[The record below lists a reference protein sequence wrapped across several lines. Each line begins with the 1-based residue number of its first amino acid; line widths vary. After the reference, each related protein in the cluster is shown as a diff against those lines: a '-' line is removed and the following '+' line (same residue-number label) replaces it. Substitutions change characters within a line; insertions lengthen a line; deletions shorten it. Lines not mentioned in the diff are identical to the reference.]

1 MRFFSH
7 FRRIFL
13 FGSAKDITPCP
24 PAPPWTC
31 PDGPPAFGGSPSA
44 TGVCG
49 AISIAASRKTSPLL
63 GEEPKEKGNKKLG
76 GKSWAAAIAIVVAL
90 AVGGAAQET
99 AAAKGNLLK
108 LLAVEPSAESVDY
121 VRTKT
126 QFQLHTLLTEQ
137 RHQKTWPLGERI
149 QKDTLAGLKMLSSVD
164 DDIRAKVE
172 ELAAAPAVLEQAA
185 RAVEDAILGGRKIY
199 VYGCGATGRLA
210 KQTES
215 AFWRPFWRRVMA
227 DRKIA
232 AKLAGFIPESIEE
245 ALIGEMT
252 GADRALISSLEGFED
267 LQLIGR
273 LQLHDRGI
281 RKGDVVIC
289 VTEGGETSSVI
300 GTVLAALEESKGEPG
315 YDPEESRERLYFV
328 YNNPDD
334 RLMPFDRSR
343 SVLTEPGITK
353 INLTT
358 GPQAITGSTRMQAT
372 TIETYAVTAVIET
385 AVGRALARVLG
396 QKEMARL
403 GFEDGGGAE
412 RVGRTGV
419 AGVASRL
426 KEFGAVL
433 DGVRA
438 ALPALSELTDL
449 EAAAYAGGRFSTYYA
464 EKGLITVFID
474 STERSPTFRLFPLD
488 TVREPQRKCWI
499 QVWTGAKTAGDAW
512 RAFLGRPFRGLASE
526 KYRQPFETGIDDPYL
541 RRAALESL
549 KKAGDDQ
556 AGLYD
561 FSLSASNTERR
572 GPKKGDL
579 CVLVGLTPEEAE
591 FGREG
596 SSFRNVLRLAGESG
610 ADAAIVLV
618 TDRPQKEFPQLE
630 AGIRSLFEGRSGRL
644 IVVPV
649 HVRAAGDP
657 FGLRQQ
663 IAAKMLLNAHSTA
676 VMAKLGKVVGNT
688 MTNVSPSNLKLVGRA
703 TYLIQSHVNDVLGLA
718 DWVKANG
725 GREPISYGE
734 ANAVLFDSIAYL
746 KDRQAEAGQTAE
758 VAFSIIRILESLK
771 QKRGLSREE
780 TLGIVKTIGLSAYL
794 AGVK

>member
-1 MRFFSH
+1 MRFFSQ
-7 FRRIFL
+7 FRGTLL
-13 FGSAKDITPCP
+13 FGSAIVTLV
-24 PAPPWTC
+24 
-31 PDGPPAFGGSPSA
+31 A
-44 TGVCG
+44 TGM
-49 AISIAASRKTSPLL
+49 T
-63 GEEPKEKGNKKLG
+63 
-76 GKSWAAAIAIVVAL
+76 
-90 AVGGAAQET
+90 QET
-99 AAAKGNLLK
+99 GGAKGNLLK
-108 LLAVEPSAESVDY
+108 LLGIEPSAESVDY
-121 VRTKT
+121 IRTKT

-149 QKDTLAGLKMLSSVD
+149 RKDTLAGLKMLSSVD
-164 DDIRAKVE
+164 DDIRAKME

-185 RAVEDAILGGRKIY
+185 RAVEDAILTGRKIY

-210 KQTES
+210 KQIES
-215 AFWRPFWRRVMA
+215 AFWRPFWRRVKA

-232 AKLAGFIPESIEE
+232 AKLAGFIPEGVEE

-300 GTVLAALEESKGEPG
+300 GTVLAALDEWRGEPG
-315 YDPEESRERLYFV
+315 YSPGESRERLYFV

-334 RLMPFDRSR
+334 RLLPFDRSR

-372 TIETYAVTAVIET
+372 TIETYVVAAVIET

-396 QKEMARL
+396 KREMARL
-403 GFEDGGGAE
+403 GFEDSGGAE
-412 RVGRTGV
+412 RAGI

-426 KEFGAVL
+426 REFGGVL
-433 DGVRA
+433 DAARA
-438 ALPALSELTDL
+438 ALPALAALTDI
-449 EAAAYAGGRFSTYYA
+449 ETAAYAGGRFSTYYA

-488 TVREPQRKCWI
+488 TVREQQRKCWI

-512 RAFLGRPFRGLASE
+512 RAFLGRPFRGLTSE
-526 KYRQPFETGIDDPYL
+526 MYRQPFETGIDDPYL

-556 AGLYD
+556 AELYD
-561 FSLSASNTERR
+561 FSLSAANMERR
-572 GPKKGDL
+572 APKKGDL

-596 SSFRNVLRLAGESG
+596 SSFRHVLRLAGESG
-610 ADAAIVLV
+610 ADAAVVLV
-618 TDRPQKEFPQLE
+618 TRSPQKEFPRIE
-630 AGIRSLFEGRSGRL
+630 AGIRRLFEGRSGRL
-644 IVVPV
+644 IAVLVN
-649 HVRAAGDP
+649 VRAAGDP

-780 TLGIVKTIGLSAYL
+780 TLGIVKAVGLSAYL
-794 AGVK
+794 SSVR

>member
-1 MRFFSH
+1 
-7 FRRIFL
+7 
-13 FGSAKDITPCP
+13 
-24 PAPPWTC
+24 
-31 PDGPPAFGGSPSA
+31 
-44 TGVCG
+44 
-49 AISIAASRKTSPLL
+49 
-63 GEEPKEKGNKKLG
+63 
-76 GKSWAAAIAIVVAL
+76 
-90 AVGGAAQET
+90 
-99 AAAKGNLLK
+99 
-108 LLAVEPSAESVDY
+108 
-121 VRTKT
+121 
-126 QFQLHTLLTEQ
+126 
-137 RHQKTWPLGERI
+137 
-149 QKDTLAGLKMLSSVD
+149 MLSSVD
-164 DDIRAKVE
+164 DDIREKLE

-185 RAVEDAILGGRKIY
+185 RAVEDAVLSGRKIY

-210 KQTES
+210 KQMES
-215 AFWRPFWRRVMA
+215 AFWRPFWRRVKA

-232 AKLAGFIPESIEE
+232 AKLGGLIPEGIEE
-245 ALIGEMT
+245 ALVGEMT

-300 GTVLAALEESKGEPG
+300 GTVLAALDEWRGEPG
-315 YDPEESRERLYFV
+315 YSPEESRARLYFV

-334 RLMPFDRSR
+334 RLLPFDRSR
-343 SVLTEPGITK
+343 SVLIEPGITK

-372 TIETYAVTAVIET
+372 TIETYVVAAVIET

-396 QKEMARL
+396 KREMARL
-403 GFEDGGGAE
+403 GFEDGGE
-412 RVGRTGV
+412 RAGV
-419 AGVASRL
+419 AGIAARL
-426 KEFGAVL
+426 REFGGVL

-438 ALPALSELTDL
+438 ALPALATMTDI
-449 EAAAYAGGRFSTYYA
+449 ETAAYAGGRFSTYYA

-488 TVREPQRKCWI
+488 TVREQQRKCWI
-499 QVWTGAKTAGDAW
+499 QVWTAARTAGDAW
-512 RAFLGRPFRGLASE
+512 RAFLGRPFHGLASE
-526 KYRQPFETGIDDPYL
+526 KYRQPFETGIDDPFL

-556 AGLYD
+556 AELYD
-561 FSLSASNTERR
+561 FSLSASNMERR

-579 CVLVGLTPEEAE
+579 CVLVGLTPEEGE

-596 SSFRNVLRLAGESG
+596 SSFGNVLRLAGENG
-610 ADAAIVLV
+610 ADAAVMLV
-618 TDRPQKEFPQLE
+618 TRDPQKEFPRIE
-630 AGIRSLFEGRSGRL
+630 AGIRRLFEGRSGRL
-644 IVVPV
+644 IFVPV
-649 HVRAAGDP
+649 QVRPTGDP

-780 TLGIVKTIGLSAYL
+780 TLGIVKSVGLSRYL
-794 AGVK
+794 ESIK